1 MPRSKTH
8 DEIRDAAIEYIKRT
22 HGFYRWMT
30 ETRIRAFWTSAGPK
44 AEIPDAIGFKG
55 ESTVVI
61 ESKVSDA
68 DFAADQQKPSR
79 KKPDIGMG
87 SFRYYAVPEY
97 LIEAYQVREPWGLL
111 YVNDA
116 GEVYPV
122 KECGHCLTR
131 DWKSELAISVLAWG
145 ELEGDEHRK
154 ADTLR
159 KDRGKGGELPDR
171 FVPHVATVV
180 RTRKEVE
187 AKHLVDDVPGLVAWA
202 KSKQKARNA
211 VMRSARAGKIDGV
224 AVQEHPA
231 PARLVRA

>member
-159 KDRGKGGELPDR
+159 KDRNKGGELPDR
-171 FVPHVATVV
+171 FHADVATVV
-180 RTRKEVE
+180 RNIGPCQ
-187 AKHLVDDVPGLVAWA
+187 AKDIVNAMPELLKWA
-202 KSKQKARNA
+202 GNKTKARNA
-211 VMRSARAGKIDGV
+211 LISASVGGIVTRTEYGV
-224 AVQEHPA
+224 QLFEIESVKA
-231 PARLVRA
+231 